1 VPALVFGIP
10 GDSITAI
17 AIGVLYLKNMNPG
30 PTLSINNPQN
40 IYAIFLVFIL
50 ANLIMLPLGYM
61 AIKVAKTVLRAPQRL
76 LMPVI
81 LLFCAVGAFAINNT
95 VFGVLLILVF
105 GLFAFVLEENGF
117 PTAPAILGVVL
128 GGMLEE
134 NFITSMIKSDGD
146 PLVFFTRPIAGGLA
160 LATFLI
166 LAWPLL
172 AAWWRRARSP
182 ARAV

>member
-1 VPALVFGIP
+1 
-10 GDSITAI
+10 
-17 AIGVLYLKNMNPG
+17 M
-30 PTLSINNPQN
+30 
-40 IYAIFLVFIL
+40 
-50 ANLIMLPLGYM
+50 
-61 AIKVAKTVLRAPQRL
+61 LRAPQKL

-134 NFITSMIKSDGD
+134 NFVTSMIKADGD
-146 PLVFFTRPIAGGLA
+146 PLAFFTRPIAGFLA
-160 LATFLI
+160 AGTFVI
-166 LAWPLL
+166 LAWPVF
-172 AAWWRRARSP
+172 AALWRRARSP
-182 ARAV
+182 QAA